1 MSYIPP
7 YSIPKSSATTSTTNT
22 NTTSESVSK
31 VAQDNKIVKPDIP
44 PDNGIQTQLLRG
56 MLGTSESPRLQSG
69 SPGVS
74 DAAPAVVTVEDKG
87 QFKTAT
93 DSGTKDLVSLFD
105 KFDVS
110 KEIGEDSKDDEE
122 NKENDRQDKESNK
135 DNKEDDKEHTE
146 MEPALDTVASEGK
159 DETTIDEDPT
169 ALNRPGIS
177 SIGSDDD
184 ESTHEKA
191 EEKNESED
199 KNEHLT
205 PGTTSN
211 TPPLMVQKAL
221 AMTIQPY
228 DPFSSTASP
237 DPEQAQQKDLSDI
250 TGAIEQT
257 SIKEFEL
264 PKETLDNELLSDVA
278 AESNKAGNEASGP
291 EEEHRMSSTNG
302 VDANEQYKQSHK
314 PFDFDQF
321 LVHLRKKSADPI
333 VRFIRSF
340 LLNFNRQAHALSY
353 EQKIKIIS
361 DFKQFMNEKFAL
373 YEPFSSMDTIDLE
386 NSREGLE
393 KLIMNRLYDL
403 TFPPNVAKSLGNR
416 EAESTYKDLEEDE
429 EFARQLEKF
438 SWVNG
443 SHLDIDLESLSRL
456 RTQVSDDDSNFL
468 DYAIQELNKI
478 NDYRAPRDKIICILN
493 SCKIIFSFLK
503 VNKQETSADSFIPL
517 LILVIIKAK
526 TSHFISNIRYIE
538 NYRGEEWLSH
548 GETSYYLSSVQGAVG
563 FISKLDFEQLKI
575 DKKEYDAHLEAWQAE
590 ETRLNKQKLATTKP
604 KASLETRLQ
613 QPRPQHAAQNTQTS
627 PSQSFSPS
635 SVLLT
640 SAEMVSKSISN
651 FLSPSPTEEPQV
663 AQRRQRE
670 LNHQAEP
677 PIDPETMK
685 SIYDNL
691 TEIFPNIDSTVL
703 KDLIVIKKGNQDE
716 CVEACLQLVNE
727 V

>member
-31 VAQDNKIVKPDIP
+31 AAQDNKTTKPDLAT
-44 PDNGIQTQLLRG
+44 DNGIQAQLLRG
-56 MLGTSESPRLQSG
+56 MLETSESPKLQSG

-74 DAAPAVVTVEDKG
+74 DAAPAVVTVEDKE

-93 DSGTKDLVSLFD
+93 DGGPKDLVSLFD

-110 KEIGEDSKDDEE
+110 KEQTEE
-122 NKENDRQDKESNK
+122 EYIKGNDKGNK
-135 DNKEDDKEHTE
+135 DHGRYDNVNAKEHTQLG
-146 MEPALDTVASEGK
+146 PALNTSTSEGNDK
-159 DETTIDEDPT
+159 ASIGQDPVD
-169 ALNRPGIS
+169 LNRQGILS
-177 SIGSDDD
+177 VGSDDD
-184 ESTHEKA
+184 DSTHEKV
-191 EEKNESED
+191 EEKDDSED
-199 KNEHLT
+199 KNEK
-205 PGTTSN
+205 PENASN
-211 TPPLMVQKAL
+211 ASPSMVQKAL

-228 DPFSSTASP
+228 DPFASAVSP
-237 DPEQAQQKDLSDI
+237 DSEQAQQKDLSDI

-264 PKETLDNELLSDVA
+264 PNETIENELRSGVTA
-278 AESNKAGNEASGP
+278 VSNNANDEAP
-291 EEEHRMSSTNG
+291 VPDEEHHKSSTS

-373 YEPFSSMDTIDLE
+373 YEPFASMDTIDLE

-416 EAESTYKDLEEDE
+416 EAESTYKDLEDDR
-429 EFARQLEKF
+429 EFASQLEKF

-456 RTQVSDDDSNFL
+456 RTLVSDDDSNFL

-526 TSHFISNIRYIE
+526 TDHFISNIRYIE
-538 NYRGEEWLSH
+538 NYRGDEWLSH

-590 ETRLNKQKLATTKP
+590 QSRLNKRKLATP
-604 KASLETRLQ
+604 DLNAGLETRLQ
-613 QPRPQHAAQNTQTS
+613 QPRPQHAAQNAQ
-627 PSQSFSPS
+627 PSSNQSFSPS

-663 AQRRQRE
+663 AQSSQRE
-670 LNHQAEP
+670 LNQPVER

-685 SIYDNL
+685 SIYKNL

>member
-31 VAQDNKIVKPDIP
+31 VAQDNKFVKPDIP

-74 DAAPAVVTVEDKG
+74 DAAPAVVTVEDKE

-110 KEIGEDSKDDEE
+110 KEQTGEDHNKDDKD
-122 NKENDRQDKESNK
+122 NKENDK
-135 DNKEDDKEHTE
+135 DKEDDKEHTE
-146 MEPALDTVASEGK
+146 SRPAMDTDASEGK
-159 DETTIDEDPT
+159 DKAPIDQDR
-169 ALNRPGIS
+169 AVLNRPGIT

-184 ESTHEKA
+184 ESTHEKV
-191 EEKNESED
+191 EEKNDPED

-205 PGTTSN
+205 SGTTS
-211 TPPLMVQKAL
+211 PSMVQKAL

-264 PKETLDNELLSDVA
+264 PKETIDNELLSDVA
-278 AESNKAGNEASGP
+278 AESKNAGDEASGP
-291 EEEHRMSSTNG
+291 EEEHRKSSTNG

-663 AQRRQRE
+663 NQRSQRE
-670 LNHQAEP
+670 PNQPAER

>member
-31 VAQDNKIVKPDIP
+31 AAQDNKTTKPDQAT
-44 PDNGIQTQLLRG
+44 DNGIQAQLLRG
-56 MLGTSESPRLQSG
+56 MLETSESPKLQSG

-74 DAAPAVVTVEDKG
+74 DAAPAVVTVEDKE

-93 DSGTKDLVSLFD
+93 DSGPKDLVSLFD

-110 KEIGEDSKDDEE
+110 KEQTEE
-122 NKENDRQDKESNK
+122 EYIKGNDKGNK
-135 DNKEDDKEHTE
+135 DHGRYDNVNSKEHTQLG
-146 MEPALDTVASEGK
+146 PALNTSTSEGNDK
-159 DETTIDEDPT
+159 ASIGQDPVD
-169 ALNRPGIS
+169 LNRQGILS
-177 SIGSDDD
+177 VGSDDD
-184 ESTHEKA
+184 DSTHEKV
-191 EEKNESED
+191 EEKDDSED
-199 KNEHLT
+199 KNEKPET
-205 PGTTSN
+205 ASN
-211 TPPLMVQKAL
+211 ASPSMVQKAL

-228 DPFSSTASP
+228 DPFASAVSP
-237 DPEQAQQKDLSDI
+237 DSEQAQQKDLSDI

-264 PKETLDNELLSDVA
+264 PNETIENELRSGVTA
-278 AESNKAGNEASGP
+278 VSNNANDEAP
-291 EEEHRMSSTNG
+291 VPDEEHHKSSAS

-373 YEPFSSMDTIDLE
+373 YEPFASMDTIDLE

-416 EAESTYKDLEEDE
+416 EAESTYKDLEDDR
-429 EFARQLEKF
+429 EFASQLEKF

-456 RTQVSDDDSNFL
+456 RTLVSDDDSNFL

-526 TSHFISNIRYIE
+526 TDHFISNIRYIE
-538 NYRGEEWLSH
+538 NYRGDEWLSH

-590 ETRLNKQKLATTKP
+590 QSRLNKKKLATP
-604 KASLETRLQ
+604 NLNSGLETRLQ
-613 QPRPQHAAQNTQTS
+613 QPRPQHAAQNAQPS
-627 PSQSFSPS
+627 SSQSFSPS

-663 AQRRQRE
+663 AQSSHRE
-670 LNHQAEP
+670 LNPPAER

-685 SIYDNL
+685 SIYNNL
-691 TEIFPNIDSTVL
+691 TEIFPNIDSMVL